1 MNRNEFIQMIYD
13 DFERMFPETA
23 KKVVDWYVSG
33 RYSITVVFPDNSRAY
48 YNYLDKVIRS
58 TKKIDENG
66 EPTEQEK
73 RRIISERL
81 KERMANKGLTQKALS
96 EVTGISQMS
105 ISKYIRGISEP
116 TISNAYLIADALECS
131 VDELFGDY

>member
-1 MNRNEFIQMIYD
+1 MNRNEFIQTIYD

-33 RYSITVVFPDNSRAY
+33 RYSITIIFPDKSRAY
-48 YNYLDKVIRS
+48 YNYLEKAIRS
-58 TKKIDENG
+58 TKKIDKNG
-66 EPTEQEK
+66 GPTEQEK

-81 KERMANKGLTQKALS
+81 KERMTNKGLTQKVLS
-96 EVTGISQMS
+96 DATDISTAS
-105 ISKYIRGISEP
+105 ISKYIHGASEP

>member
-1 MNRNEFIQMIYD
+1 MNRNEFIQLIYD

-33 RYSITVVFPDNSRAY
+33 RYSITIIFQDNSRAY
-48 YNYLDKVIRS
+48 YNFLEKVIRS
-58 TKKIDENG
+58 TKKINKNG
-66 EPTEQEK
+66 GPTEQEK

-81 KERMANKGLTQKALS
+81 KERMVNKGLTQKALS

-116 TISNAYLIADALECS
+116 TISNAYLIADTLECS

>member
-1 MNRNEFIQMIYD
+1 MNRNEFIQLIYD

-33 RYSITVVFPDNSRAY
+33 RYSITIIFQDNSRAY
-48 YNYLDKVIRS
+48 YNYLDKAIRS

-73 RRIISERL
+73 RRIVSERL

-96 EVTGISQMS
+96 ESTDISTAS
-105 ISKYIRGISEP
+105 ISKYIHGTSEP
-116 TISNAYLIADALECS
+116 TISNAYLIADVLECS

>member
-1 MNRNEFIQMIYD
+1 MNRNEFIQTIYD

-33 RYSITVVFPDNSRAY
+33 RYSITIIFQDKSRAY
-48 YNYLDKVIRS
+48 YNYLEKAIRS
-58 TKKIDENG
+58 TKKIDKNG
-66 EPTEQEK
+66 GPTEQEK
-73 RRIISERL
+73 RRITSERL
-81 KERMANKGLTQKALS
+81 KERMEHKGMTQKALS

-105 ISKYIRGISEP
+105 ISKYIHGTSEP
-116 TISNAYLIADALECS
+116 TISNAYLIAYALECS

>member
-1 MNRNEFIQMIYD
+1 MNRNEFIQLIYD

-33 RYSITVVFPDNSRAY
+33 RYSITIIFQDNSRAY
-48 YNYLDKVIRS
+48 YNYLEKAIRS
-58 TKKIDENG
+58 TKKIDKNG
-66 EPTEQEK
+66 VPTEQEK

-96 EVTGISQMS
+96 ESTDISTAS
-105 ISKYIRGISEP
+105 ISKYIHGTCEP
-116 TISNAYLIADALECS
+116 SISNAYLIADALECS